1 MTKLQ
6 QALERGDFVVT
17 GEIGPPKGVNM
28 DACMHEADL
37 IKDRVVAINVTDNQ
51 SSVLHLGSI
60 AVCEK
65 LVQDGFEPV
74 FQLTCRDRNR
84 LALESDIL
92 SAYTMGIRNMLSLTG
107 DHNSVGDH
115 PESMPVFDLDSVS
128 LLTTISTLMGGMD
141 LAGGELDGAPTDI
154 FAGAVVAPG
163 IDPMEAQL
171 YKMEAKVEA
180 GARFFQTQAV
190 YDPAVMD
197 SFMKRASQFGVPVL
211 AGIVLIKSAGMAR
224 YMNANVPGVT
234 VPDHMIHAMSKAKRK
249 ERPQT
254 SVELLSKLIQELK
267 PMCQGIHVMAMGW
280 ERYVPGLLDACN
292 L

>member
-6 QALERGDFVVT
+6 HALQRGDFCVT

-28 DACMHEADL
+28 EACMHEADY

-60 AVCEK
+60 AVCAR
-65 LVQDGFEPV
+65 LVQDGYEPI

-92 SAYTMGIRNMLSLTG
+92 SAYTMGIRNMLALTG
-107 DHNSVGDH
+107 DHNLVGDH
-115 PESMPVFDLDSVS
+115 PDSMPVFDLDSVS
-128 LLTTISTLMGGMD
+128 LLATISTLMSGKD
-141 LAGGELDGAPTDI
+141 LSGEALDGAPSDI
-154 FAGAVVAPG
+154 LSGAVVAPG

-171 YKMEAKVEA
+171 FKMEAKVEA
-180 GARFFQTQAV
+180 GARFFQTQAI
-190 YDPAVMD
+190 YDPAVLER
-197 SFMKRASQFGVPVL
+197 FMKQASQFGVPVL

-224 YMNANVPGVT
+224 FMNDNVPGVT
-234 VPDHMIHAMSKAKRK
+234 VPDHMIQALSEAKRSQ
-249 ERPQT
+249 RPQT
-254 SVELLSKLIQELK
+254 SVELMAELIRELK
-267 PMCQGIHVMAMGW
+267 PMCQGVHIMAMGW
-280 ERYVPGLLDACN
+280 EEYVPGLLDACD

>member
-1 MTKLQ
+1 MTRLQ
-6 QALERGDFVVT
+6 QALQRRDFVVT

-28 DACMHEADL
+28 ETCMHEADL

-51 SSVLHLGSI
+51 SSVLPLGSI
-60 AVCEK
+60 AVCDK
-65 LVQDGFEPV
+65 LVQAGCEPV

-92 SAYTMGIRNMLSLTG
+92 SAYTMGVRNMLALTG
-107 DHNSVGDH
+107 DHNAVGDH

-128 LLTTISTLMGGMD
+128 LLATLSTLKSGKD
-141 LAGGELDGAPTDI
+141 LSGEEMYGAPTDI

-171 YKMEAKVEA
+171 FKMEAKVEA
-180 GARFFQTQAV
+180 GAQFFQTQAI
-190 YDPAVMD
+190 YEPAVMEK
-197 SFMKRASQFGVPVL
+197 FMERASQFGVPVL

-224 YMNANVPGVT
+224 FMNANVPGVT
-234 VPDHMIHAMSKAKRK
+234 VPDHMIQAMSDAKRSA
-249 ERPQT
+249 RPQT
-254 SVELLSKLIQELK
+254 SVELAAELIQELK
-267 PMCQGIHVMAMGW
+267 PMCQGVHIMAMGW
-280 ERYVPGLLDACN
+280 EEHVPGLLDACG